1 MTKLPVLALGILF
14 VTTVGAGSAPA
25 EDNTPAPKVVD
36 ARDDMA
42 KAEARNAASHRTTPA
57 VDTSQ
62 LKAAPEWTLADL
74 QGKPVKSSDLIGK
87 VVLVDFWA
95 TWCGPCRRSI
105 PHLIELHERYKDQGL
120 EVVGVSLDQKGP
132 SVVIPFVEQNNISY
146 SVLMGNQ
153 KVVQDFGGVRGIP
166 TAFIISQDGKIFR
179 KLVGLVPKER
189 YEADIK
195 ALLGVS

>member
-1 MTKLPVLALGILF
+1 MKKLPVLALGMLIVF
-14 VTTVGAGSAPA
+14 AGGAGSAPA
-25 EDNTPAPKVVD
+25 EDKADAPKV
-36 ARDDMA
+36 AKDDMA
-42 KAEARNAASHRTTPA
+42 KAEARNAAASHRTTPA

-62 LKAAPEWTLADL
+62 LKAAPAWTLSDL
-74 QGKPVKSSDLIGK
+74 QGKPVNSSDLKGK

-120 EVVGVSLDQKGP
+120 EIVGVSLDQAGP
-132 SVVIPFVEQNNISY
+132 SVVIPFVEQNNINY
-146 SVLMGNQ
+146 SVLMGHQ
-153 KVVQDFGGVRGIP
+153 KIVQDFGGVRGIP
-166 TAFIISQDGKIFR
+166 TAFIISKDGKIFR

-195 ALLGVS
+195 ALLGLS